1 MLRHNIQ
8 PVPSNNMKR
17 RGRPPKRVKQNII
30 GLRNQSDSASVSPS
44 PAASDQEGR
53 EIIPELVSESDGL
66 QVIFDS
72 VRVSW
77 EQEDDT
83 WDESDVDEET
93 ELDRMADEEL
103 ARKLADMAEE
113 ADAADGEWLPPGL
126 RQPVRTA
133 KGARRLKCVEI
144 SFIHRCILSRAS
156 SRVRYR
162 P

>member
-1 MLRHNIQ
+1 
-8 PVPSNNMKR
+8 MKR

-30 GLRNQSDSASVSPS
+30 GLRNQSDSVSVSPS

-53 EIIPELVSESDGL
+53 EIIPELVLESDGL

-77 EQEDDT
+77 EQEDDA
-83 WDESDVDEET
+83 WDQSDIDEET

-113 ADAADGEWLPPGL
+113 ADAADGEWLPPQL
-126 RQPVRTA
+126 RQPVKTA
-133 KGARRLKCVEI
+133 KERPHEYVTGLAPIGLQ
-144 SFIHRCILSRAS
+144 SATLS
-156 SRVRYR
+156 
-162 P
+162 